1 METPEPN
8 TPPLPATT
16 SPSPNEKNMAMFAH
30 LSGLVAYLVPL
41 GNIVAPLVIWQIK
54 KDESAF
60 IAQEAK
66 ESLNFQITM
75 TIALSIAF
83 ILCFVLIG
91 FLILPVLIIADI
103 ALVIIAALKASN
115 GEPYRYPLT
124 LRFVK

>member
-1 METPEPN
+1 
-8 TPPLPATT
+8 
-16 SPSPNEKNMAMFAH
+16 MAMFAH